1 VSCANEIW
9 FSGLLNYKG
18 TPEVNVER
26 VCREWCQPIA
36 QSTPKLA
43 QMQVPRFPGINF
55 AYSMPVFLL
64 HSCVFNIGHIYLRGK
79 KQIEMKIHIL
89 GNN

>member
-1 VSCANEIW
+1 MPCENEIW

-18 TPEVNVER
+18 IPEVNAER
-26 VCREWCQPIA
+26 VCGERCQPIA

-43 QMQVPRFPGINF
+43 QVQVPRFPGINF

-64 HSCVFNIGHIYLRGK
+64 HSCVFDTGHIYLPK
-79 KQIEMKIHIL
+79 KKRIEMKIHIL